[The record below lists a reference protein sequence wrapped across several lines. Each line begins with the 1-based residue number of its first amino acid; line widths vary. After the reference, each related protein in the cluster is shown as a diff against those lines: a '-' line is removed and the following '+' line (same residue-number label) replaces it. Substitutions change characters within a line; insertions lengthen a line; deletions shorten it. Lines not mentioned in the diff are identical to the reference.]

1 MSINT
6 TPFLHLPQWT
16 AEEKPSFLAEI
27 NQGYAS
33 IDAGVRAN
41 QVAAEAAQTAAEA
54 AKNQADEAV
63 EQGHTNAAGLV
74 SLQQSLSQLQ
84 ALFTHSNQLT
94 ETTFTFTKNTAVTPD
109 ITLVQSRLVYNSFT
123 GNFRLQFK
131 MGAGAYPDQP
141 FDLGYLQGLP
151 ASLTFKSL
159 SILASVISADPSE
172 PGFYYGSPWVIDPD
186 GKVWAAMSM
195 YKVTDPAGRFVWLE
209 GTLPVQTLTESSRN
223 SMVDNCLYIR
233 Q

>member
-74 SLQQSLSQLQ
+74 TLQQQLNNLAADLASANVIKTVHLNFTKSPELSQ
-84 ALFTHSNQLT
+84 N
-94 ETTFTFTKNTAVTPD
+94 
-109 ITLVQSRLVYNSFT
+109 ITLIEGFLNYNNFCGSLRASFNIAPASFT
-123 GNFRLQFK
+123 GDRIKLGILTGFPTEVLFK
-131 MGAGAYPDQP
+131 NLAFMLNVVVNNDAETDFSYVTAGNIDS
-141 FDLGYLQGLP
+141 DGTVWLN
-151 ASLTFKSL
+151 
-159 SILASVISADPSE
+159 ISNYHITPSE
-172 PGFYYGSPWVIDPD
+172 GRV
-186 GKVWAAMSM
+186 VWTE
-195 YKVTDPAGRFVWLE
+195 KTF
-209 GTLPVQTLTESSRN
+209 PVQTISGARKSI
-223 SMVDNCLYIR
+223 VDNCLYIR

>member
-33 IDAGVRAN
+33 IDVGVRAN

-74 SLQQSLSQLQ
+74 TLQQSLAKLEADFTATKTLKTAELSCPSPPEKVTWRTGSTTYNKYAGAIFIGFTLAAGTYES
-84 ALFTHSNQLT
+84 ALGEVPIATVAGFPYTFSKIIAMTSLGPV
-94 ETTFTFTKNTAVTPD
+94 ETTGK
-109 ITLVQSRLVYNSFT
+109 IT
-123 GNFRLQFK
+123 GNFTGILYGDGRFAIRS
-131 MGAGAYPDQP
+131 GHA
-141 FDLGYLQGLP
+141 
-151 ASLTFKSL
+151 LTFTTHEVL
-159 SILASVISADPSE
+159 QWAVTVPIFSAPPGRNQPSQCI
-172 PGFYYGSPWVIDPD
+172 F
-186 GKVWAAMSM
+186 
-195 YKVTDPAGRFVWLE
+195 L
-209 GTLPVQTLTESSRN
+209 N
-223 SMVDNCLYIR
+223 
-233 Q
+233 

>member
-74 SLQQSLSQLQ
+74 TLQQSLAKLEADFTATKTLQ
-84 ALFTHSNQLT
+84 TAELSCPSPPAKVTWRRGSTTYNKYAGAIFIGFTLDAGTYESAMGEVFIATVEGFPYTFSEIIAMTSLGPV
-94 ETTFTFTKNTAVTPD
+94 ETTGK
-109 ITLVQSRLVYNSFT
+109 IT
-123 GNFRLQFK
+123 GNFTGVLHGDGRFAIRS
-131 MGAGAYPDQP
+131 GHA
-141 FDLGYLQGLP
+141 
-151 ASLTFKSL
+151 LTFTTYEVL
-159 SILASVISADPSE
+159 QWAVTVPIVSAPS
-172 PGFYYGSPWVIDPD
+172 
-186 GKVWAAMSM
+186 
-195 YKVTDPAGRFVWLE
+195 GRNQPSQCIFL
-209 GTLPVQTLTESSRN
+209 
-223 SMVDNCLYIR
+223 D
-233 Q
+233 

>member
-74 SLQQSLSQLQ
+74 TLQQGLSQLETD
-84 ALFTHSNQLT
+84 FTASKYLYTTELSCPSPPNGVAWRDGNTTYNKYTGAIFLAFTLSAGTYAASQGQVQIATVAGFPYTFKEIIGVTSLGPLETSGHVSGNYTGILYGNGRFAILSGSNITLEAAEVLQW
-94 ETTFTFTKNTAVTPD
+94 AVTVP
-109 ITLVQSRLVYNSFT
+109 IFSTTSARVQ
-123 GNFRLQFK
+123 
-131 MGAGAYPDQP
+131 
-141 FDLGYLQGLP
+141 
-151 ASLTFKSL
+151 
-159 SILASVISADPSE
+159 PSQCI
-172 PGFYYGSPWVIDPD
+172 F
-186 GKVWAAMSM
+186 
-195 YKVTDPAGRFVWLE
+195 L
-209 GTLPVQTLTESSRN
+209 N
-223 SMVDNCLYIR
+223 
-233 Q
+233 